1 VALSLIGQTGSA
13 VNTALAVASLINGPI
28 LGVFLL
34 SALQREGATA
44 AFAGMLSG
52 IAAVTAV
59 WLWTPLAWPWYAV
72 VGSLTTVAVGSTLAR
87 RATPVTAEATAE

>member
-1 VALSLIGQTGSA
+1 M
-13 VNTALAVASLINGPI
+13 NTALGVASLINGPI

-34 SALQREGATA
+34 SALQREGSTA

-59 WLWTPLAWPWYAV
+59 LLWTPLAWPWYAV
-72 VGSLTTVAVGSTLAR
+72 VGSLTTLAVGVAFAR
-87 RATPVTAEATAE
+87 RTVPVSVEVAAE